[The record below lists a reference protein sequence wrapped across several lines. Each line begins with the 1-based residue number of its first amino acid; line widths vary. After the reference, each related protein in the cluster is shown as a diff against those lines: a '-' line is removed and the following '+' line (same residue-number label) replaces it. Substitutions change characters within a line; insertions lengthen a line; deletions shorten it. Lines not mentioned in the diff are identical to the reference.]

1 MKIACIAIVSLL
13 FNAAL
18 PAWALPG
25 KPIAPAIEPAIESER
40 CEAPSRTLPA
50 LRIET
55 CAACEL
61 EDEDIAAWKRTYAE
75 AAQEAGYDIDLLVAS
90 PVRVVETG
98 LLPNGAP
105 YVVGETAG
113 MRFRV
118 GDPDPGATLGSA
130 LGRMSFVIFSGL
142 EQEARPDGR
151 TWPGR

>member
-1 MKIACIAIVSLL
+1 MKTARIVLL
-13 FNAAL
+13 STLLGMVL
-18 PAWALPG
+18 PVWALPG
-25 KPIAPAIEPAIESER
+25 KPVAPHQQPER
-40 CEAPSRTLPA
+40 REAPSRALPS

-55 CAACEL
+55 CTECTL

-75 AAQEAGYDIDLLVAS
+75 AAQEAGYDIDLLVSS

-98 LLPNGAP
+98 RLPNGEP

-130 LGRMSFVIFSGL
+130 LGRMSFVIFSGNRKTF
-142 EQEARPDGR
+142 EQEDLE
-151 TWPGR
+151 

>member
-1 MKIACIAIVSLL
+1 MRTLPVALAFSLL
-13 FNAAL
+13 PGIAFAS
-18 PAWALPG
+18 ALPG
-25 KPIAPAIEPAIESER
+25 ATSDPISGTLQAQR
-40 CEAPSRTLPA
+40 CEPPARALPA

-55 CAACEL
+55 CAECEL

-75 AAQEAGYDIDLLVAS
+75 AAQEAGYDIDLLVSS

-118 GDPDPGATLGSA
+118 GDPDPGATLGNA
-130 LGRMSFVIFSGL
+130 LGRMSFVIFSGNWKAS
-142 EQEARPDGR
+142 EQE
-151 TWPGR
+151 TLK

>member
-1 MKIACIAIVSLL
+1 MHKPFSIIAFL
-13 FNAAL
+13 AAVA

-25 KPIAPAIEPAIESER
+25 KPIEPPQR
-40 CEAPSRTLPA
+40 CEPPARALPA

-75 AAQEAGYDIDLLVAS
+75 AAQEAGYDIDLLVSS

-98 LLPNGAP
+98 LLPNGTP
-105 YVVGETAG
+105 YVIGETAG

-118 GDPDPGATLGSA
+118 GDPDPGATLGGA
-130 LGRMSFVIFSGL
+130 LGRMTFVIYSGMG
-142 EQEARPDGR
+142 QESGK
-151 TWPGR
+151 